1 MKRLFKVLLG
11 IVGILVLAVAGYVA
25 YVLIDYHRVPDY
37 QPLTVENSPQAALE
51 TQKPYRLMS
60 FNMGFGAYEPDFD
73 FFMDGG
79 TRSWAISE
87 DRLSQNLDA
96 IGDLLTAQAPDL
108 LLVQEVDESGTR
120 TYHMN
125 ERQRLTDRLGAYAAV
140 WAENW
145 DSPFLLYPLTQPHG
159 KNRAGMMTFTRYAA
173 NSAIRRSLP
182 VESSLRK
189 LVDLD
194 RCYSVTRLPVG
205 QTELVLYNVHLSAYT
220 SDGTVAV
227 AQLKQLIADM
237 QAEVDAGRYVL
248 CGGDF
253 NKDLLGNS
261 AERFGVADGT
271 AYTWAQPFP
280 TALLDGTGISLCV
293 PDNAPSCRN
302 ADAPYHA
309 AQYVVTVDGFLV
321 SENITVHRTEVLDT
335 GFRYSDHNPVVLQ
348 FELNAKE
355 SRK

>member
-1 MKRLFKVLLG
+1 MKRWIKILLIAVLT
-11 IVGILVLAVAGYVA
+11 VLIAVVGYVI
-25 YVLIDYHRVPDY
+25 YVLIDYHRVPDR
-37 QPLTVENSPQAALE
+37 QALTVVHTPPTELE
-51 TQKPYRLMS
+51 TETEYRLMT

-79 TRSWAISE
+79 TRSWAISKE
-87 DRLSQNLDA
+87 RLMQNLDA
-96 IGDLLTAQAPDL
+96 IGAMLAGEAPDL

-120 TYHMN
+120 TYHVN
-125 ERQRLTDRLGAYAAV
+125 ERQLLTDRMDGYAAV

-145 DSPFLLYPLTQPHG
+145 DSPFLMYPLMQPHG

-173 NSAIRRSLP
+173 SSAMRRSLP

-194 RCYSVTRLPVG
+194 RCYSVTRMPVDG
-205 QTELVLYNVHLSAYT
+205 TELVLYNVHLSAYT

-227 AQLKQLIADM
+227 DQLKQLIADM
-237 QAEVDAGRYVL
+237 QAEYAAGRYVL

-261 AERFGVADGT
+261 AERFGVANGA

-280 TALLDGTGISLCV
+280 TELLAGTGIALYA
-293 PDNAPSCRN
+293 PDNLPSCRN
-302 ADAPYHA
+302 ADAPYHP
-309 AQYVVTVDGFLV
+309 AQYVVTVDGFLA
-321 SENITVHRTEVLDT
+321 SDNITVLDAEVLDT
-335 GFRYSDHNPVVLQ
+335 GFRYSDHNPAAMRFRLTPQ
-348 FELNAKE
+348 D
-355 SRK
+355 

>member
-1 MKRLFKVLLG
+1 MKRLLKILG
-11 IVGILVLAVAGYVA
+11 IAVLVVLVAVVAYVA
-25 YVLIDYHRVPDY
+25 YVLIDYHRVPDN
-37 QPLTVENSPQAALE
+37 QSLTVEHAPQTALE
-51 TQKPYRLMS
+51 TETEYQLMT

-79 TRSWAISE
+79 TRSWAISKE
-87 DRLSQNLDA
+87 RLTQNLDA
-96 IGDLLTAQAPDL
+96 IGTMLTDESPDL

-120 TYHMN
+120 TYHLN
-125 ERQRLTDRLGAYAAV
+125 ERQLLTDRLSGYGAV

-145 DSPFLLYPLTQPHG
+145 DSPFLMYPLTQPHG
-159 KNRAGMMTFTRYAA
+159 KNRAGLMTFTRYAA
-173 NSAIRRSLP
+173 TSALRRSLP

-205 QTELVLYNVHLSAYT
+205 ETELVLYNVHLSAYT

-227 AQLKQLIADM
+227 DQLKQLIADM
-237 QAEVDAGRYVL
+237 QAEYDAGRYVL

-253 NKDLLGNS
+253 NKDLLGDS
-261 AERFGVADGT
+261 ASHFGVTDGA

-280 TALLDGTGISLCV
+280 TALLDGTGISLIAA
-293 PDNAPSCRN
+293 DNVPSCRN

-321 SENITVHRTEVLDT
+321 SDNVTVLDAAVRDT
-335 GFRYSDHNPVVLQ
+335 GFRYSDHNPVALR
-348 FELNAKE
+348 FRLNAE
-355 SRK
+355 G